1 MVAEPTGAADSS
13 TFVHPLALCDT
24 GQIGPRSRIWPFAV
38 VQAGAVI
45 GADVNVC
52 SGSFVED
59 GAVIGNGV
67 TVKNNVSVW
76 RGVHV
81 SDNVFLGPGCTFTN
95 ELRPRAARR
104 LPPTQLATTVVEQG
118 VTIGANATVLCG
130 ITIGAYSM
138 LGAGAVVVRSTRP
151 FSMVLGVPARLTG
164 WVCRCGVDLPVLRGS
179 CDACGELF
187 SWSEGTPTSGFKP
200 GTGNSPG
207 HGHH

>member
-13 TFVHPLALCDT
+13 TFVHPLALCESV
-24 GQIGPRSRIWPFAV
+24 QIGPRSRIWPFAV

-52 SGSFVED
+52 SGSFVEE

-76 RGVHV
+76 RGVRV
-81 SDNVFLGPGCTFTN
+81 ADNVFLGPGCTFTN
-95 ELRPRAARR
+95 EVRPRAARR

-130 ITIGAYSM
+130 ITVGAYSM

-151 FSMVLGVPARLTG
+151 FSMVLGVPARFSG
-164 WVCRCGVDLPVLRGS
+164 WVCRCGVDLPDSAGS
-179 CDACGELF
+179 CRVCGELF
-187 SWSEGTPTSGFKP
+187 SWPDGRPAARTTPVRRQ
-200 GTGNSPG
+200 
-207 HGHH
+207 